1 MRSSPIGLVLL
12 NDERPHVVAENEAD
26 NLQVLHRWADVV
38 RARSRNRDGSGP
50 DVLVGE
56 ETIKSVRSA
65 QAVAERL
72 RRAGA
77 RSTVLVFNVW
87 NFPYLVWPF
96 LNTVG
101 RDLPVLSLSND
112 TGAYPGNV
120 GLLAT
125 DGALRQAGVRTHRI
139 VGDVEDEATQAK
151 VATWVRAAQ
160 AVTTMRNEV
169 YGLYGGHSMGMETG
183 LFHLVPTLKALGTT
197 AGQIDQLW
205 VVERMRARR

>member
-26 NLQVLHRWADVV
+26 NLQVLHRWAAVV

-50 DVLVGE
+50 DLLVGE

-77 RSTVLVFNVW
+77 RSIVLVFTSGTSPTW
-87 NFPYLVWPF
+87 S
-96 LNTVG
+96 G
-101 RDLPVLSLSND
+101 RFSTRSAATCPSCRCP
-112 TGAYPGNV
+112 TTRAPTRNV

-125 DGALRQAGVRTHRI
+125 DGALRQAGLRTHRI
-139 VGDVEDEATQAK
+139 VGNVEDEATRAK

-183 LFHLVPTLKALGTT
+183 FFHLVPTHKALGTT